1 MGRVRPFD
9 GGLPGLA
16 LNTKGLRENNR
27 HSAGLKK
34 KIRRLGAFKVGFDG
48 IWITRNGDFSIK
60 LGIFQ
65 TWDFLKSPMIA
76 SKEAT
81 KRKGLFQKKSAHFMF
96 RNFSNL
102 PRPLWNLYW
111 EEHVLHSYLGAAHVF
126 VSIRA
131 GMVRIDT
138 SQDDANALLSKLS
151 ENRRQNVDI
160 CRGKQPLICNGL

>member
-60 LGIFQ
+60 LGIFKLGIFWSHQ
-65 TWDFLKSPMIA
+65 WLPAKKPR
-76 SKEAT
+76 KERAYF
-81 KRKGLFQKKSAHFMF
+81 RKNQLISCLGISVICQDLCGICIG
-96 RNFSNL
+96 RNMCYTAILEPLMYLSLSEPGWSESTL
-102 PRPLWNLYW
+102 PRTMPMPCCPSSRKTAGRMWTFA
-111 EEHVLHSYLGAAHVF
+111 EESSH
-126 VSIRA
+126 
-131 GMVRIDT
+131 
-138 SQDDANALLSKLS
+138 
-151 ENRRQNVDI
+151 
-160 CRGKQPLICNGL
+160 